1 MPVPSPPPP
10 PPPPPPPASPPASPP
25 PATAPVPP
33 TTGTATLQWSASSD
47 SRVIG
52 YRVYW
57 GTTSGGYQAR
67 GTGAQPNGGSTS
79 HLIGGLLS
87 KQTYY
92 FAVTAYDNAGN
103 ESAFSTEATKTI
115 P

>member
-10 PPPPPPPASPPASPP
+10 PPPPPPPAHAPAVVAS
-25 PATAPVPP
+25 
-33 TTGTATLQWSASSD
+33 ATLQWSASSD